1 MDLENFVIT
10 PAVMLVL
17 IFGIVEFIKTFGVKG
32 NVLRL
37 VSLGVGVLIA
47 LTFKARELYPEAQMY
62 IDIVFFTIA
71 SGLSASGLYDFLK
84 KFRLTD
90 VSPVE
95 PPF

>member
-84 KFRLTD
+84 KFNP
-90 VSPVE
+90 SNH
-95 PPF
+95 PPDIQ